1 MGLCTSLIVAAAALE
16 GEEKE
21 NIARV
26 VCCWLPLGRR
36 GKKKSF
42 SLPIVPSDFLLC
54 SWIDD
59 AHRLLLLKRVVV
71 GWLTLWVFV

>member
-26 VCCWLPLGRR
+26 VCCWLLLG
-36 GKKKSF
+36 KKSF

-59 AHRLLLLKRVVV
+59 AHRLLLLLKRVVV
-71 GWLTLWVFV
+71 GWLTLWAFV